1 MNPVTLFK
9 LFFMPTRG
17 WQDLLRTRPSVPRLF
32 MLHVIPFSLIPSLMI
47 YVAGMNNS
55 IPLLDVMPG
64 INILLVSIS
73 FFIIQLIAVPVMAIV
88 LRQLGEVAEVQPNY
102 RDSFI
107 LASVAPTPLWLAPV
121 FLIVP
126 NTLVILAVFT
136 LAMMAAFGIIFYSLP
151 TLHNIKD
158 EARALYYYGGIV
170 MAGMIA
176 YASLVL
182 SIVVIWGSL
191 QRLDFAIA

>member
-55 IPLLDVMPG
+55 IPLLQEMPSG
-64 INILLVSIS
+64 NTLVVSVS
-73 FFIIQLIAVPVMAIV
+73 FFVIQLIAVPIMASI
-88 LRQLGEVAEVQPNY
+88 LRQLGEVADVHPSS

-121 FLIVP
+121 FLVVP
-126 NTLVILAVFT
+126 STTVILVVFT
-136 LAMMAAFGIIFYSLP
+136 
-151 TLHNIKD
+151 
-158 EARALYYYGGIV
+158 
-170 MAGMIA
+170 
-176 YASLVL
+176 
-182 SIVVIWGSL
+182 
-191 QRLDFAIA
+191 

>member
-1 MNPVTLFK
+1 MHPVTMFK

-17 WQDLLRTRPSVPRLF
+17 WQDLLRTQPSVPRLF
-32 MLHVIPFSLIPSLMI
+32 MLHVIPFSLIPSVMLYI
-47 YVAGMNNS
+47 AGINHS
-55 IPLLDVMPG
+55 IPMLEQMPSG
-64 INILLVSIS
+64 NILLVSVA

-88 LRQLGEVAEVQPNY
+88 LRQLGEVAEVHTNY

-107 LASVAPTPLWLAPV
+107 LASVAPTPLWMAPV
-121 FLIVP
+121 FLVVP
-126 NTLVILAVFT
+126 NTLVILVVFT

-176 YASLVL
+176 SASLVL
-182 SIVVIWGSL
+182 SVIVIWGSL
-191 QRLDFAIA
+191 LRLHLG